1 MFHRLRAPV
10 PQVGSSVIFPS
21 GRGTI
26 ISRLL
31 TADAGEDKNAKHY
44 TGAGRVFGT
53 GDDLIFP
60 TTSLKN
66 QPGTAASRHSRT
78 RFSSA
83 ARAIAVVFFVLVLLV
98 LVVIPAAGEGPGA
111 PAPLPAATPEI
122 VHVGVYVVDFN
133 RFNVEEGTYETNF
146 YLTLSSDTNISL
158 SDLEIMNGQ
167 ISSMNTITDTPGEKV
182 YRIYAV
188 LTADPDLRRYPFD
201 NHTLPIIIEPKTLTE
216 KDMVFVIDKNNT
228 GLDSEADLPGWE
240 LTGSQ
245 ADVTNKTYVT
255 DEIPYSRAVFS
266 YGIMRDVASTVLKFF
281 LPITLIIVV
290 SLTSLLMKVS
300 SRLGLN
306 ASMFLAAVLIHW
318 RIADAIPLVAYATF
332 LDFFMILTYATLVM
346 VLVSGI
352 LIVCYSEAKNM
363 VKVEQ
368 VDRWSIRII
377 PAVSISLY
385 FLLFLMLLI

>member
-1 MFHRLRAPV
+1 M
-10 PQVGSSVIFPS
+10 
-21 GRGTI
+21 
-26 ISRLL
+26 
-31 TADAGEDKNAKHY
+31 
-44 TGAGRVFGT
+44 
-53 GDDLIFP
+53 
-60 TTSLKN
+60 SLKN
-66 QPGTAASRHSRT
+66 LPGRAGSYQSRT
-78 RFSSA
+78 PFGSA
-83 ARAIAVVFFVLVLLV
+83 TRAIVVVFFVLVLLAIIIV
-98 LVVIPAAGEGPGA
+98 PAAGEGPGA
-111 PAPLPAATPEI
+111 PAPSPAATPEI
-122 VHVGVYVVDFN
+122 VHIGAYVVDFN
-133 RFNVEEGTYETNF
+133 RFNVAEGTYEASF

-158 SDLEIMNGQ
+158 SDLEIVNGQ
-167 ISSMNTITDTPGEKV
+167 ISSMNTITNTPGEKV

-201 NHTLPIIIEPKTLTE
+201 SHTLPIILEPKTLTE
-216 KDMVFVIDKNNT
+216 KDMVFVIDNNNT

-240 LTGSQ
+240 LTGYR

-266 YGIMRDVASTVLKFF
+266 YGILRDVASTVLKFF
-281 LPITLIIVV
+281 LPITLIIIV

-352 LIVCYSEAKNM
+352 LILWYSEAKNA
-363 VKVEQ
+363 VRVEE
-368 VDRWSIRII
+368 VHRWSIRII
-377 PAVSISLY
+377 PALSISLY
-385 FLLFLMLLI
+385 FLLFLTLLI